1 MLMKLAR
8 RIGMVVGAATIVL
21 ASVVPTWAQSNPAP
35 VQRLGSG
42 VAAGGAGAGAG
53 PAAGAGVIAFT
64 GADFLVGLVI
74 LATLIV
80 LGWAALAA
88 GQRREQASRRSR
100 SSVLEVPSYVR
111 SRAGSGPDP
120 SRRWELQPSS

>member
-1 MLMKLAR
+1 MKLAM

-35 VQRLGSG
+35 VLRPGAG
-42 VAAGGAGAGAG
+42 VAAGG
-53 PAAGAGVIAFT
+53 PAAEAGVIAFT

-80 LGWAALAA
+80 FGWTALAA
-88 GQRREQASRRSR
+88 GQRRERASRRSP
-100 SSVLEVPSYVR
+100 SSVLEVPPYVR

-120 SRRWELQPSS
+120 RRRWELQPSS

>member
-1 MLMKLAR
+1 MKLAR
-8 RIGMVVGAATIVL
+8 RIGMVVGAAAIVL

-35 VQRLGSG
+35 VQRLGS

-53 PAAGAGVIAFT
+53 PAAEVGVIAFT

-80 LGWAALAA
+80 LGLAALAA
-88 GQRREQASRRSR
+88 GQRRERASRRSP
-100 SSVLEVPSYVR
+100 SSVLEVPPYVR

-120 SRRWELQPSS
+120 RRRWELQPSS